1 MNESLASVLFD
12 ACPGMAR
19 DPSHAQDDEA
29 ALIET
34 IAAARATFPGLS
46 PDDASYVRHLG
57 PRLDASRPLREAL
70 RALHT
75 DDLLL
80 ACACSAGDRHAILT
94 FEEQCVRSAT
104 TALRKRGISPEI
116 VEEAKQNIREKMLVG
131 DGSPRI
137 LLYDGVG
144 ALREWLRVA
153 LVREAVHL
161 SKREGRNEP
170 LTYELFTVP
179 AAGDTPEL
187 SYFKRR
193 YRKEYK
199 EAFTVAIAGLDANER
214 LLLRQQLI
222 LGMSIDELGAIHR
235 VHRATAARWVS
246 AAREKLLSG
255 ARRELVK
262 RLGIAEA
269 EVQAVVRMIESQLDV
284 SLGRLLAAS
293 RRGSPER

>member
-1 MNESLASVLFD
+1 
-12 ACPGMAR
+12 MAR
-19 DPSHAQDDEA
+19 ASSNVQDDEA
-29 ALIET
+29 ALSET
-34 IAAARATFPGLS
+34 VAAAREAFPGLGT
-46 PDDASYVRHLG
+46 DDASYVRYLA

-75 DDLLL
+75 SDLLL
-80 ACACSAGDRHAILT
+80 ACACSAGDRRAILT
-94 FEEQCVRSAT
+94 FEEHCVRSAT
-104 TALRKRGISPEI
+104 AALKKRGIAPEI
-116 VEEAKQNIREKMLVG
+116 LEEAKQDIREKMLVG

-137 LLYDGVG
+137 LLYDGRG
-144 ALREWLRVA
+144 ALRDWLRVA

-161 SKREGRNEP
+161 SKREGRSEP

-199 EAFTVAIAGLDANER
+199 EAFTVALAALDASER

-222 LGMSIDELGAIHR
+222 LGMSIDELGAIHG

-246 AAREKLLSG
+246 AAREKLLSS

-262 RLGIAEA
+262 RLGITEA
-269 EVQAVVRMIESQLDV
+269 EVAAVVRMIESQLDM

-293 RRGSPER
+293 RSGSREG